1 MARKSPVVR
10 KSRGVEANAWKNGGV
25 KKAETNG
32 GVSPAHK
39 AYVPP
44 ALNKF
49 ADQPLGE
56 SALNTNAAI
65 SPYAAATKPDL
76 PQKLV
81 DEFKAPPENYPGL
94 IPALHDEEQ
103 LAKCLEKWKK
113 LGVLFA
119 EDIIRNAPPHCP
131 VDYNLRVSE
140 NDTQSGY
147 GQVDKHGRLQGL
159 GRECLDFIYEGQ
171 FKDNVYHG
179 WGRYICHEGV
189 YWGHFNEG
197 LRHGRGKWVGDDG
210 DTKEGNW
217 VNGHFK

>member
-1 MARKSPVVR
+1 MNARKSPVVR
-10 KSRGVEANAWKNGGV
+10 KFRGVESSSWKNGCV
-25 KKAETNG
+25 KNNT
-32 GVSPAHK
+32 VSPAHK

-44 ALNKF
+44 ALHKYNGFEDK
-49 ADQPLGE
+49 GE
-56 SALNTNAAI
+56 SALNSNAPMA
-65 SPYAAATKPDL
+65 PYAGATKPDL

-94 IPALHDEEQ
+94 IPALHSEDNF
-103 LAKCLEKWKK
+103 AVCVEKWKK

-119 EDIIRNAPPHCP
+119 EDIIRNAPAHCP
-131 VDYNLRVSE
+131 IDYNLRVSE
-140 NDTQSGY
+140 NDTQTAF
-147 GQVDKHGRLQGL
+147 GQVDKHGRMQGL
-159 GRECLDFIYEGQ
+159 GRECYDFIYEGQ

-197 LRHGRGKWVGDDG
+197 VRNGQGKWVGTGG